1 MNLFKKMLLS
11 LAFVMISQLAWGQNA
26 SVWQHCIE
34 STEDFPFSSGEVLTI
49 DYIEINTIA
58 CLSELAE
65 RLQNSNFPLV
75 AMKNEQFRPAVD
87 IVKNRN
93 LQIAIYEERE
103 EEWQN
108 LESIYQ
114 QKFERLEEIAG
125 LQEQRVENHKLA
137 NQQLLDQI
145 DLLNEQL
152 DRSVELT
159 NRSLRGRQFRNVTMA
174 ATGGVIG
181 FSLGVLVVA
190 LVK

>member
-1 MNLFKKMLLS
+1 MRKTFLALLFILVHQA
-11 LAFVMISQLAWGQNA
+11 AFGQTT

-34 STEDFPFSSGEVLTI
+34 STEDFSFPSGELLTI
-49 DYIEINTIA
+49 DYIEITTLS
-58 CLSELAE
+58 CLGELAE
-65 RLQNSNFPLV
+65 RLQDSNFPLI
-75 AMKNEQFRPAVD
+75 AMKDAQFKPAIE
-87 IVKNRN
+87 IVRNRN
-93 LQIAIYEERE
+93 MQLGIYEERE
-103 EEWQN
+103 KEWQN

-114 QKFERLEEIAG
+114 QKFQRLEEIAA
-125 LQEQRVENHKLA
+125 LQEQRVENHKMA

-145 DLLNEQL
+145 ELLNDQL